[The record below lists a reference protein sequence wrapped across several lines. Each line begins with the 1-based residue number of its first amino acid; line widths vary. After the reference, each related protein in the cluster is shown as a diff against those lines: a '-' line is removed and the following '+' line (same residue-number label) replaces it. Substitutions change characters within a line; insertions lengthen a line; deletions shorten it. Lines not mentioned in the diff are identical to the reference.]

1 MSCLPFPCFLIKP
14 ESLGHWH
21 VEGLRRDFV
30 SPRGRDAARRKA
42 LCAGRRWQH
51 AVPMASPCAMRG
63 RAHKCL
69 PSSPSLLLLRAKY
82 AFIYLFLIA
91 SFLPRQAGP
100 CPGGAE
106 PCCCVGDAAGAGWH
120 AGPRPC
126 RDTGRY
132 RGKSV
137 GQMFGYLGV

>member
-30 SPRGRDAARRKA
+30 SSRGRDAAHRKA

-51 AVPMASPCAMRG
+51 AVPAASPCATRG

-82 AFIYLFLIA
+82 AFILF
-91 SFLPRQAGP
+91 F
-100 CPGGAE
+100 
-106 PCCCVGDAAGAGWH
+106 
-120 AGPRPC
+120 
-126 RDTGRY
+126 
-132 RGKSV
+132 
-137 GQMFGYLGV
+137 F